1 MNKLQVLGAGRVQA
15 SQFAYYSFFIFLM
28 KITEN
33 RKNDKRWGLVASML
47 ANLLIFSDFWIKTTE
62 NKKND
67 KGWGL
72 VASRLANLLDFWSY
86 LLKQLKGHPQA
97 RQFAQFFKLFKLKLL
112 KNKKI
117 ISAGGWSP
125 PG

>member
-33 RKNDKRWGLVASML
+33 RKNDKRWGLVASRL

-62 NKKND
+62 KQKK
-67 KGWGL
+67 WQGL
-72 VASRLANLLDFWSY
+72 GAGRLQAS
-86 LLKQLKGHPQA
+86 K
-97 RQFAQFFKLFKLKLL
+97 FAWFLKLFIKTIKR
-112 KNKKI
+112 
-117 ISAGGWSP
+117 SP
-125 PG
+125 PGSPICSIFQTL